1 MSEEYQNKELDRRIV
16 FLEEKFATINGEMGD
31 IKTDIAKIKTDVD
44 WIKKSYWVIFVA
56 SVGGLITAL
65 FNLIG
70 K

>member
-1 MSEEYQNKELDRRIV
+1 MSEEYQNKEQDRRIA

-31 IKTDIAKIKTDVD
+31 IKTDLAQVKTDVS
-44 WIKKSYWVIFVA
+44 WLKKSYWVIVIA